1 MRGVTTNADAPDP
14 MAGRSRSAM
23 PSPDP
28 VELIGQGLVLSN
40 RSHGPQLCLGAVAA
54 SSPPQCGG
62 PDIPNWDW
70 DKVDAQTSQSGTTY
84 GAYLV
89 IGHLDLTAHTFT
101 LTRPAIASKDYS
113 GPSVLADAGQR
124 PLGTPCPEPAGGWR
138 VVDSANTTDSSLGPT
153 ASHAQRTVGYAG
165 LWVDQSAS
173 TSPEYND
180 PTQLILNVAF
190 THDLSARERDL
201 RETWGGALCVSKA
214 PRTENELARIRDQA
228 AAAAGWQ
235 MLSAGSRRD
244 VVELQVIYDSGTLQH
259 EFDTEHGPGVVRVSS
274 ALRPYQS

>member
-1 MRGVTTNADAPDP
+1 
-14 MAGRSRSAM
+14 MAGRSGSAM

-40 RSHGPQLCLGAVAA
+40 RSQGPQLCLGAVAL

-70 DKVDAQTSQSGTTY
+70 DMVDGQTSQSGTTY

-89 IGHLDLTAHTFT
+89 IGYLDLTAHTFT
-101 LTRPAIASKDYS
+101 LTRPAMAFKDYS
-113 GPSVLADAGQR
+113 GPSVLADAGQG

-138 VVDSANTTDSSLGPT
+138 VVDSANTTDSSLGLT
-153 ASHAQRTVGYAG
+153 AARAQRMVGYGG

-173 TSPEYND
+173 TRPEYND

-190 THDLSARERDL
+190 THDLAARERDL
-201 RETWGGALCVSKA
+201 RETWGGALCVSRA
-214 PRTENELARIRDQA
+214 PRTESELARIRDQA

-235 MLSAGSRRD
+235 MLSAGSRSD
-244 VVELQVIYDSGTLQH
+244 VVELQVVYDAGTLQYG
-259 EFDTEHGPGVVRVSS
+259 FDTEHGPGVVRVSS
-274 ALRPYQS
+274 ALRPYQG